1 MTPSHLAGGGAPH
14 AAYLV
19 QGENPGL
26 VSQALSALLAEL
38 EALDGAGAVPI
49 EEYGEAGRAEG
60 SQAEP
65 FALGP
70 VLDALRTPPFL
81 APRRVVVVR
90 DAAVL
95 DAAQARELACYLGD
109 PLPTTVLVVVCAARK
124 TPAAL
129 VKAIH
134 SAGLVI
140 DAEPDRK
147 PRARAHW
154 FSERLRQAPVRLS
167 PDAAELLEEHLGE
180 DLARLD
186 GVLTTLEAAFGTGAT
201 VGAEELAPFLG
212 SAGGVAPWDL
222 TDAIDSGDVGA
233 AISALDRLT
242 GPGERNPFQ
251 ILALLHRQYG
261 AILRLDGSG
270 ATDEEAAAAA
280 TGLKP
285 YPAAKA
291 LAASRRLG
299 HAGIGRAITLLA
311 DADIALRGES
321 GWRDELVLEVLVA
334 RLARLGVARRA
345 PSPPRRR
352 TRAR

>member
-1 MTPSHLAGGGAPH
+1 MTPTHLAAGGAPH
-14 AAYLV
+14 PAYLV
-19 QGENPGL
+19 QGEDPGL

-49 EEYGEAGRAEG
+49 EEYGEAGRAEVG
-60 SQAEP
+60 NSEP

-81 APRRVVVVR
+81 AARRVVVVR

-95 DAAQARELACYLGD
+95 DSAQAGELVAYLED
-109 PLPTTVLVVVCAARK
+109 PLDTTVLVVCAGRK
-124 TPAAL
+124 APAAL
-129 VKAIH
+129 VGAIR
-134 SAGLVI
+134 SAGLVL
-140 DAEPDRK
+140 DAEPAPT
-147 PRARAHW
+147 PRARAQW
-154 FSERLRQAPVRLS
+154 FSDRLRHAPVHLS
-167 PDAAELLEEHLGE
+167 PDAADLLESHLGE

-186 GVLTTLEAAFGTGAT
+186 GVLSTLEAAFGTGVT

-222 TDAIDSGDVGA
+222 TDAIDAGDVAG
-233 AISALDRLT
+233 AISALARLT
-242 GPGERNPFQ
+242 GPGERNAFQ
-251 ILALLHRQYG
+251 ILALLHRHYG
-261 AILRLDGSG
+261 AMLRLDGSG
-270 ATDEEAAAAA
+270 IADEDAAAAA
-280 TGLKP
+280 TGMKR

-291 LAASRRLG
+291 LAGSRRLG
-299 HAGIGRAITLLA
+299 HAAIGRAITLLA

-334 RLARLGVARRA
+334 RLARLRVARRA